1 MVYPLNFNSN
11 FKTQI
16 LNSLESF
23 DLSLTR
29 ESCCHLGS
37 FTDSSGVPYRPRRSV
52 PVVPSN
58 LFGLG
63 LDSKSRMYGHRPL
76 SGPEDTSKESQF

>member
-11 FKTQI
+11 FKNPNSKPQI

-37 FTDSSGVPYRPRRSV
+37 FTDSSGVPSGPRRSV

-58 LFGLG
+58 LFGVRAG
-63 LDSKSRMYGHRPL
+63 L
-76 SGPEDTSKESQF
+76 